1 MYFSK
6 HNIFSKI
13 KDSDSYYIVNLL
25 TGNADILDQAKANE
39 IISGKFTQTEEYQA
53 KGYLAD
59 EQSEKKLYTEKYLD
73 FIETRDNDEVQIF
86 FVPWYSCNF
95 ECSYCYQAEYDNKF
109 SIPTKEII
117 DSFFQYVN
125 NEFKNRKKYI
135 TLFGGEPLLPGN
147 KYKEMVTYFLE
158 KAEFYNLDTAI
169 VTNGYALNEYIDI
182 LKSKSIREIQVTLDG
197 AGEIHNQRRPLRG
210 GDPTFYKL

>member
-1 MYFSK
+1 MKPFNINCIIPVQKRNAMYFSK

-86 FVPWYSCNF
+86 FM
-95 ECSYCYQAEYDNKF
+95 Q
-109 SIPTKEII
+109 
-117 DSFFQYVN
+117 
-125 NEFKNRKKYI
+125 
-135 TLFGGEPLLPGN
+135 LLLPG
-147 KYKEMVTYFLE
+147 
-158 KAEFYNLDTAI
+158 
-169 VTNGYALNEYIDI
+169 
-182 LKSKSIREIQVTLDG
+182 
-197 AGEIHNQRRPLRG
+197 
-210 GDPTFYKL
+210 